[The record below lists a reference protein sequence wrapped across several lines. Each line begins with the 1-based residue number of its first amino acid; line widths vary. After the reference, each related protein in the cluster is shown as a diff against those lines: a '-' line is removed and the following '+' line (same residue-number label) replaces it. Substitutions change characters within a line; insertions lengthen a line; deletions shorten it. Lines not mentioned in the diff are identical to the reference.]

1 MSFGIVLELST
12 CASNGNDIFFKD
24 RFETTTDTH
33 VTAINMIE
41 KYGLLK
47 GLNKQLPISEKSQN
61 DLLHHDIGI
70 SCTARIRASGKYEPL
85 KIIKADRNLNCI
97 SDYHFDVLQIFDEW

>member
-12 CASNGNDIFFKD
+12 CASKGNDIFFRD
-24 RFETTTDTH
+24 RFETTTDIQ
-33 VTAINMIE
+33 VTTINIMD

-47 GLNKQLPISEKSQN
+47 GLYKHCSISEKSQN

-70 SCTARIRASGKYEPL
+70 SCTARIKASGKYDPM
-85 KIIKADRNLNCI
+85 KIIKADRTLN
-97 SDYHFDVLQIFDEW
+97 